1 MLFDLKNDPK
11 QLTPLHDPLIE
22 QEMIQKL
29 IKVMDQI
36 EAPESEY
43 QRLGLS
49 NSQRQT
55 IAQKN

>member
-1 MLFDLKNDPK
+1 
-11 QLTPLHDPLIE
+11 
-22 QEMIQKL
+22 MIQKL